1 MVVQGAQGVVT
12 HAPVTGVPTGV
23 NCKNVELGVLFHSTP
38 TRAYY
43 VEPVPGCGCGRGC
56 RRSDPDLEARTSR
69 VAPGAAVDRTGEKG
83 DAPRRRVY
91 VPLPVPFRL
100 ESEPYSNPETG
111 SPDLRFLPY
120 MHLLKEFPRWLFA
133 LFVGGVGV

>member
-1 MVVQGAQGVVT
+1 MVT

-23 NCKNVELGVLFHSTP
+23 NCKNFELGVLFHSTP

-56 RRSDPDLEARTSR
+56 GDSDPDLEARPPK
-69 VAPGAAVDRTGEKG
+69 VAPGAAVERTGDEL
-83 DAPRRRVY
+83 RRRVY

-120 MHLLKEFPRWLFA
+120 MHLLKEFPRWL
-133 LFVGGVGV
+133 LRCSWGGGGKVLEYD